1 MDEQIEHV
9 MDAVLERVIAMG
21 AVDGGPAVAAHVQG
35 DAAEAEGGEAAQLVA
50 PAIPEVRPTV
60 DEDDERAG
68 LGAAGEIEPELRS
81 LFVKCSVMGKS
92 ISDED
97 IGNSCTSKSAPLG
110 LAGLRYRLLLQRPKA
125 PGLFLIPK
133 TMLYGIPS
141 TLLPTMLMPYGT
153 NSQGPLFTSS

>member
-1 MDEQIEHV
+1 MAAPPDGVVAAEMDEQIEHV

-68 LGAAGEIEPELRS
+68 LGAAGEIETRVAVAFREVLSYGEEHKRRGH
-81 LFVKCSVMGKS
+81 KK
-92 ISDED
+92 
-97 IGNSCTSKSAPLG
+97 
-110 LAGLRYRLLLQRPKA
+110 LLHK
-125 PGLFLIPK
+125 
-133 TMLYGIPS
+133 
-141 TLLPTMLMPYGT
+141 
-153 NSQGPLFTSS
+153 